1 MEAAWARGC
10 GQWGGPVARQWVNEQ
25 CVSGSRGRAGEGDA
39 DLAGGLGPASLVLPV
54 LLLTNGTLSV
64 MLTNPGLFE
73 QSGASSGPS
82 RFAISVPLVGVPYGA
97 LLVSP
102 QPM

>member
-1 MEAAWARGC
+1 MEVRA
-10 GQWGGPVARQWVNEQ
+10 
-25 CVSGSRGRAGEGDA
+25 RAGEGDA

-64 MLTNPGLFE
+64 RLTNPGLFGAEWRQLRAE
-73 QSGASSGPS
+73 QVCHQ
-82 RFAISVPLVGVPYGA
+82 RPLLLECPMEP